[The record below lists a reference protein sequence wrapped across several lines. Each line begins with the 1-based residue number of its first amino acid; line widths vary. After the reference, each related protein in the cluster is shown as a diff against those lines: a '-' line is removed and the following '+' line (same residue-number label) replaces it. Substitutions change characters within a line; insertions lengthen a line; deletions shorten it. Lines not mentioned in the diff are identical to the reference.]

1 MRSYSGLLNNAGVGS
16 MENPCITL
24 ESALGTCSSSSVD
37 SINLRLCRTSVCIY
51 WKNLHINGIEQFKP
65 LFFKVNSI
73 HKEHNPSK
81 IKVLKN
87 TIFFNSKIGTVCM
100 LSHFSH
106 VWLLV
111 TLQTAARQAPQSMGF
126 SREEYW
132 SGLPCSPPGDL
143 PNPGIEPK
151 SPTLLH

>member
-1 MRSYSGLLNNAGVGS
+1 MELN
-16 MENPCITL
+16 
-24 ESALGTCSSSSVD
+24 SSNHFSS
-37 SINLRLCRTSVCIY
+37 R
-51 WKNLHINGIEQFKP
+51 
-65 LFFKVNSI
+65 VNSI

-87 TIFFNSKIGTVCM
+87 TIFFNSKIGTVCV
-100 LSHFSH
+100 LSHFNH

-143 PNPGIEPK
+143 PNPRIEPR
-151 SPTLLH
+151 SPALQVDSLSSTREAQEYWSGYQSLRQGNFPGSLVAKIPCSQCRVPGVNP